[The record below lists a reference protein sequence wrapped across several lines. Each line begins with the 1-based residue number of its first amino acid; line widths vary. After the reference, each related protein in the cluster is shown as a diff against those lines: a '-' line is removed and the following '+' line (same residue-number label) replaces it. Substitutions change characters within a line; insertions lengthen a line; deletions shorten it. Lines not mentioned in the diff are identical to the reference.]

1 MILKNLALAAA
12 LLLLAFATATAS
24 AQAAKPKL
32 PAKPNAA
39 PSPTAPTTSGNPTA
53 QPAGGADN
61 PAASPATGPEAG
73 QGAGQGAAVPGQGG
87 ECQGGPC
94 DATPS
99 HITIATPAPAAAP
112 WPWQDRIAW
121 AAHIILVVLAYV
133 GVMLAIWLLRKIER
147 QSHYAETTA
156 QAAADSAKAALMY
169 AEAQALTQR
178 PWLVVT
184 VEPEPGPHNRFTIV
198 ATNRG
203 RSPTRIVTL
212 VDEIATARDEA
223 HLPPSPA
230 FKNEAKPP
238 RAPIILLPGE
248 ATGLKTFSRDD
259 VKSVVETAE
268 DLRRVE
274 AWESKIYLFGV
285 VTYIDLRAPAGK
297 EPYETGWCCWYI
309 HGHQKSGMVIAGTPE
324 YNRHT

>member
-24 AQAAKPKL
+24 AQGAKSNL
-32 PAKPNAA
+32 SAQPNSA
-39 PSPTAPTTSGNPTA
+39 PSPTSTTSGNPAA
-53 QPAGGADN
+53 QPAAGATN
-61 PAASPATGPEAG
+61 PAASPGAVPDA
-73 QGAGQGAAVPGQGG
+73 GAGTANPGQGS
-87 ECQGGPC
+87 ECPGGPC

-147 QSHYAETTA
+147 QTHYAETTA

-169 AEAQALTQR
+169 AEAQALAQR

-184 VEPEPGPHNRFTIV
+184 VEPEPGPNNRFTIV

-212 VDEIATARDEA
+212 VDETATAKDEA
-223 HLPPSPA
+223 HLLASPV
-230 FKNEAKPP
+230 FKSEAKAP

>member
-24 AQAAKPKL
+24 AQAAKPNL
-32 PAKPNAA
+32 PAQPNSA
-39 PSPTAPTTSGNPTA
+39 PSPIE
-53 QPAGGADN
+53 N
-61 PAASPATGPEAG
+61 PAAQPGAGANSPAGPTASPAGPES
-73 QGAGQGAAVPGQGG
+73 GAGAANPGQGS

-99 HITIATPAPAAAP
+99 HITIATPAPAAGP

-147 QSHYAETTA
+147 QTHYAETTA

-169 AEAQALTQR
+169 AEAQALAQR

-184 VEPEPGPHNRFTIV
+184 VEPEPGPQNRFTIV

-212 VDEIATARDEA
+212 VDETATAKDEA
-223 HLPPSPA
+223 HLPMTPV
-230 FKNEAKPP
+230 FKSEAKAP
-238 RAPIILLPGE
+238 RAAIILLPGE
-248 ATGLKTFSRDD
+248 ATGLKTFSRED
-259 VKSVVETAE
+259 VKSVTESAE

-274 AWESKIYLFGV
+274 AWESKIYLYGV